1 MNLQPDIC
9 YQALRSHDAR
19 FDGVFFVAVR
29 TTRIY
34 CRPICPARTPKF
46 ESCIFYPS
54 AAAAEKKGY
63 RPCLRCRPELAPGN
77 ASVDA
82 VSRMAALA
90 MNRIEDGALTEGSIE
105 DLAASM
111 GISARHLR
119 RVVESEFGVSPIQIA
134 QTQRLLLAKR
144 LLTDTTLPVT
154 EIALASGFSS
164 LRRFNALF
172 LERYRMNPSN
182 LRKTGKNKRPVD
194 YLTCELVYK
203 QPFDWSAMLNFLRSR
218 ACPGVEIVTDET
230 YARTVST
237 GKHKGWIKV
246 ENSKARDRLLV
257 SVSSSL
263 APVLLQ
269 VTARVKRL
277 FDLHLNPTLVVEH
290 LGALARPNPGLR
302 VPGAFDGFELAVR
315 GLLGQVV
322 SVKAA
327 TTLSGRV
334 TRTFGQEF
342 ETMIP
347 GLVALPP
354 SSADLAK
361 AKIEDF
367 VAIGIP
373 ATRAS
378 AIIQLSRLVE
388 SGELHLE
395 PGSDYERTVATLK
408 STDGI
413 GDWTAE
419 YIAMRCLAWPD
430 AFPYSDLGIKKALAM
445 SRAKELI
452 RAAEKWRPW
461 RSYATMHLW
470 KSLEKKDEAVLYILS
485 KSDRTIGINE

>member
-1 MNLQPDIC
+1 MNLEPDFC

-34 CRPICPARTPKF
+34 CRPICPARVPRF
-46 ESCIFYPS
+46 ESCTFYPS
-54 AAAAEKKGY
+54 AAAAEKDGY

-144 LLTDTTLPVT
+144 LLTDTNLPVT

-172 LERYRMNPSN
+172 LERYRMNPTN
-182 LRKTGKNKRPVD
+182 LRKTAKHKRPVD
-194 YLTCELVYK
+194 YLICELAYK
-203 QPFDWSAMLNFLRSR
+203 QPFDWHAMLNFLKPR
-218 ACPGVEIVTDET
+218 ACPGVESVTGDT
-230 YARTVST
+230 YLRTVSI
-237 GKHKGWIKV
+237 GKHRGWLKV
-246 ENSKARDRLLV
+246 EKSNNRHTLV
-257 SVSSSL
+257 VSISPSL

-269 VTARVKRL
+269 VAARVKRL
-277 FDLHLNPTLVVEH
+277 FDLHLNPASVIDH
-290 LGALARPNPGLR
+290 LGELAKSNPGLR

-315 GLLGQVV
+315 ALLGQVV

-327 TTLSGRV
+327 TTLASRV
-334 TRTFGQEF
+334 TKSFGEEF
-342 ETMIP
+342 ETLIP
-347 GLVALPP
+347 ELVALSP
-354 SSADLAK
+354 SAK
-361 AKIEDF
+361 VIANAKIEEF
-367 VAIGIP
+367 VSIGIP
-373 ATRAS
+373 APRAS
-378 AIIQLSRLVE
+378 AIVGMARLVE
-388 SGELHLE
+388 HGELELE
-395 PGSDYERTVATLK
+395 PGSDYDRTVATLK
-408 STDGI
+408 SIAGI

-430 AFPYSDLGIKKALAM
+430 AFPYSDLGIKKALSM
-445 SRAKELI
+445 TKAKALI
-452 RAAEKWRPW
+452 QAAEKWRPW

-470 KSLEKKDEAVLYILS
+470 KTLEKNDEAVLYILPEPCGPVS
-485 KSDRTIGINE
+485 VNE

>member
-1 MNLQPDIC
+1 MNLQPDNC
-9 YQALRSHDAR
+9 YQALRSRDQR

-29 TTRIY
+29 STRIY
-34 CRPICPARTPKF
+34 CRPICPVRVPKF
-46 ESCIFYPS
+46 ENCSFYPS
-54 AAAAEKKGY
+54 AAVAEKEGY

-82 VSRMAALA
+82 VSRMASLA

-105 DLAASM
+105 DLAAGM

-119 RVVESEFGVSPIQIA
+119 RIVESEFGVSPIQIA

-154 EIALASGFSS
+154 DIALASGFSS

-172 LERYRMNPSN
+172 LERYRMNPSS
-182 LRKTGKNKRPVD
+182 LRKTTGSKRALDNLV
-194 YLTCELVYK
+194 CELSYK
-203 QPFDWSAMLNFLRSR
+203 QPFDWAAMLNFLRAR
-218 ACPGVEIVTDET
+218 ACPGVEVVTDDT
-230 YARTVST
+230 YTRTVSI
-237 GKHKGWIKV
+237 GKYRGWIKV
-246 ENSKARDRLLV
+246 ENNPVRDSLTV

-290 LGALARPNPGLR
+290 LGSLARAHPGLR

-315 GLLGQVV
+315 AVLGQVV

-327 TTLSGRV
+327 TTLSGRL
-334 TRTFGQEF
+334 TKAFGESY
-342 ETMIP
+342 ETAAP
-347 GLVALPP
+347 GLVALSP
-354 SSADLAK
+354 SAKLLAQSK
-361 AKIEDF
+361 VEDF
-367 VAIGIP
+367 VEFGVP
-373 ATRAS
+373 ATRAL
-378 AIIQLSRLVE
+378 AIIQMARLVE
-388 SGELHLE
+388 SGELQLE
-395 PGSDYERTVATLK
+395 PGSDYERTVNLLK
-408 STDGI
+408 SIVGI

-430 AFPYSDLGIKKALAM
+430 AFPYSDLGIKKALAL
-445 SRAKELI
+445 SKAKELI
-452 RAAEKWRPW
+452 AVAEKWRPW

-470 KSLEKKDEAVLYILS
+470 KTLEKSDEAVLYVLPEP
-485 KSDRTIGINE
+485 DRKIGVNE